1 MLPYGAKITGVE
13 VRKDSLTLS
22 GEIQNIPL
30 EGPIG

>member
-1 MLPYGAKITGVE
+1 MLPYGGKITGVE

-22 GEIQNIPL
+22 GEIKKIPL